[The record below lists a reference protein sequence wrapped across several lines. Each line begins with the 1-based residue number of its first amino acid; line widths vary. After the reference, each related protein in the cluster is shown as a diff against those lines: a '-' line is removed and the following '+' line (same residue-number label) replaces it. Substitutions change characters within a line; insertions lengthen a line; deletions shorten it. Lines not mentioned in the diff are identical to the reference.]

1 MTMSKREEFIELL
14 KGMKG
19 TNVTYK
25 QIAARLNIKVNTLYT
40 WIQKGNIGE
49 KKAAYLIKQIERA
62 FPEEYVYVVVTNGAR
77 EVENELREAL
87 QAGQGVCDSS
97 LSPKLLNIPPIH
109 KEKNNG

>member
-49 KKAAYLIKQIERA
+49 KKAAYLIKQIERT
-62 FPEEYVYVVVTNGAR
+62 FPDEYVYVMIANALH
-77 EVENELREAL
+77 EIENELREEM
-87 QAGQGVCDSS
+87 QAGNGDFAPS

-109 KEKNNG
+109 KEKDNG